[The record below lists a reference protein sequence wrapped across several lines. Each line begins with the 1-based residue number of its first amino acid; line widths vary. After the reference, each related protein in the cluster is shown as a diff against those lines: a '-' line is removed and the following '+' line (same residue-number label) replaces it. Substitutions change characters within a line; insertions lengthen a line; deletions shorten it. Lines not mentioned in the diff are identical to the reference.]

1 MVALDRQFHHKGT
14 KAPSG
19 GTGIP
24 TGEISYIYYN
34 SNWQAIETRPNGT
47 TDYIWQGW
55 QTMED
60 RNPFG
65 GSGSTDTPIRQYVW
79 GTYIDECIQLNLLES
94 AGPQSVPVGAY
105 YLLQDL
111 LYRAVALTNSSGQI
125 VEAYDNDAYGST
137 LIFTAPGPDG
147 IWFTDDDVQSSYGA
161 NEIIYCGYRYDAET
175 QLYYVRN
182 RTYNPALGRWIQ
194 RDPIGYDGGLNLYG
208 YVYGLVCIM
217 LDPSGLGAEPMPD
230 PGPGPGPYT
239 GPNPIGRIGPEPVP
253 IGIGTGIIEGAGAV
267 VAAGLAIWVWAGK
280 ITTRAENEFSADTAA
295 ANALAVTIGNWN
307 RQAAS
312 LRRKRPCVKN
322 PCQNHHIA
330 TDKHDTVWTPVFHR
344 QFKRAGMELS
354 GKANICRICGLGDN
368 RKHAGPHPEAYHRW
382 IEGQILQCVGRPQA
396 KIWSEAQMGQCLQS
410 LLNLICEQLN
420 TVGNAMRGLVTKV
433 IEK

>member
-111 LYRAVALTNSSGQI
+111 L
-125 VEAYDNDAYGST
+125 
-137 LIFTAPGPDG
+137 
-147 IWFTDDDVQSSYGA
+147 
-161 NEIIYCGYRYDAET
+161 
-175 QLYYVRN
+175 
-182 RTYNPALGRWIQ
+182 
-194 RDPIGYDGGLNLYG
+194 
-208 YVYGLVCIM
+208 
-217 LDPSGLGAEPMPD
+217 
-230 PGPGPGPYT
+230 
-239 GPNPIGRIGPEPVP
+239 
-253 IGIGTGIIEGAGAV
+253 
-267 VAAGLAIWVWAGK
+267 
-280 ITTRAENEFSADTAA
+280 
-295 ANALAVTIGNWN
+295 
-307 RQAAS
+307 
-312 LRRKRPCVKN
+312 
-322 PCQNHHIA
+322 
-330 TDKHDTVWTPVFHR
+330 
-344 QFKRAGMELS
+344 
-354 GKANICRICGLGDN
+354 
-368 RKHAGPHPEAYHRW
+368 
-382 IEGQILQCVGRPQA
+382 
-396 KIWSEAQMGQCLQS
+396 
-410 LLNLICEQLN
+410 
-420 TVGNAMRGLVTKV
+420 
-433 IEK
+433 